1 MDLNL
6 LQPKVEELLKE
17 RGYRLVSMRFL
28 NEEGTRF
35 LRVIVDKYQH
45 IISLDEIVAISEAI
59 DAILDDDEESAFTLD
74 ITTTG
79 AEKEI
84 ALQEVNDYLGLFIK
98 LTMKDGVKGPNTVKG
113 ILEAVSENEVT
124 ISHNDKGRI
133 KKETYAQSDI
143 KTINRAVKC

>member
-84 ALQEVNDYLGLFIK
+84 AL
-98 LTMKDGVKGPNTVKG
+98 
-113 ILEAVSENEVT
+113 
-124 ISHNDKGRI
+124 
-133 KKETYAQSDI
+133 
-143 KTINRAVKC
+143 